1 MNISP
6 WMASSIRWRSL
17 EVDSSS
23 ELWNFVLTWQLYSLL
38 VYTFT
43 ACTGAETDK
52 TSIFLLLQGSFQQ
65 ASQFG
70 SLQWICF
77 DYINKCA
84 LRPSCSNFR
93 CFLKHC
99 PISSGHLSLATFTLE
114 KQDGCTIEPNPQS
127 QQCTMQYSWS
137 IISRTIGRARPGNL
151 ADRVDMLQTPFLI
164 RLCCDDPL
172 DFCCGSHW
180 NLRYSEGGRAFI
192 LFNNVV
198 RGWVGK
204 VVRGP

>member
-1 MNISP
+1 MRSSVSLQPYFSMNISP
-6 WMASSIRWRSL
+6 WMASSIRWQSL

-93 CFLKHC
+93 CLLKHC
-99 PISSGHLSLATFTLE
+99 PISSGHLSIATFTLE
-114 KQDGCTIEPNPQS
+114 KVTVVLES
-127 QQCTMQYSWS
+127 
-137 IISRTIGRARPGNL
+137 
-151 ADRVDMLQTPFLI
+151 LI
-164 RLCCDDPL
+164 RNLNNALCISLGTSYQELIWCSKRCKVQCWD
-172 DFCCGSHW
+172 CG
-180 NLRYSEGGRAFI
+180 
-192 LFNNVV
+192 
-198 RGWVGK
+198 
-204 VVRGP
+204 

>member
-1 MNISP
+1 MRSSVSLQPYFSMNISP
-6 WMASSIRWRSL
+6 WMASSIRWQSL

-151 ADRVDMLQTPFLI
+151 ADRVDML
-164 RLCCDDPL
+164 
-172 DFCCGSHW
+172 
-180 NLRYSEGGRAFI
+180 
-192 LFNNVV
+192 
-198 RGWVGK
+198 
-204 VVRGP
+204 